1 MKRIYFLLVF
11 MAALQLTYGQKS
23 IDNLFQKYSGKDGFT
38 SVTLSGNLL
47 KLVSDQDDDLPSG
60 IMEMRILTQEDKSID
75 AGNFYDIVM
84 NDINRKEYEE
94 FMSVK
99 DSDHDLKILV
109 RAQGDRIQEFL
120 LVGGGDDNVLIQVK
134 GDMNLSD
141 VNKFSEKIHTDHNF
155 HRERN

>member
-1 MKRIYFLLVF
+1 MKRILLLFVF

-23 IDNLFQKYSGKDGFT
+23 IDNLFQKYSDKDGFT
-38 SVTLSGNLL
+38 SVILSGNLL
-47 KLVSDQDDDLPSG
+47 KMVSDHDNDFPSG
-60 IMEMRILTQEDKSID
+60 IIEMRILTQEDKSID
-75 AGNFYDIVM
+75 AGNFYDMVM
-84 NDINRKEYEE
+84 NDINRKDYEE

-99 DSDHDLKILV
+99 ESGQDLKILV

-120 LVGGGDDNVLIQVK
+120 LVGGGEDNVLIQVK

-141 VNKFSEKIHTDHNF
+141 VNRFSEKIHTEHNF